1 MSDQPAAPNAV
12 PNRRTIHL
20 ARVLSILA
28 LLAALALLGAYG
40 LSRVR
45 FDGGTAST
53 GGAGDRLRVTP
64 TASAENPVCARP
76 SPYPMREEFA
86 RALSLATQRFEQ
98 SRFPEDRARATELR
112 LIRNCVEITYDAAM
126 TDRIGAHGVFSFDQT
141 SSQERLQIAVSPT
154 YALSDDLLT
163 AMLLVHELN
172 HAVYH
177 ANGLDALVS
186 CFQNEAEAFRAA
198 ADFVTSLTPEEKA
211 SLEARANAD
220 PTGRAAQE
228 LSVLTEL
235 RRAPGATPQERAL
248 AFVRSQPGHQ
258 QQCGRDASPRHP

>member
-1 MSDQPAAPNAV
+1 MSDQPAPPNTV
-12 PNRRTIHL
+12 PNQRTIPL
-20 ARVLSILA
+20 ARVLPILA
-28 LLAALALLGAYG
+28 LIVALALLRSYG
-40 LSRVR
+40 LSRVPLDR
-45 FDGGTAST
+45 DTTAADADVRQV
-53 GGAGDRLRVTP
+53 GATPQAERVT
-64 TASAENPVCARP
+64 NPVCARP
-76 SPYPMREEFA
+76 EPYPMREEFA

-98 SRFPEDRARATELR
+98 SRFPEDQARARELR

-126 TDRIGAHGVFSFDQT
+126 TDQIGAHGVFSFDQT
-141 SSQERLQIAVSPT
+141 SSKERLQIAVSPT

-163 AMLLVHELN
+163 AILLVHELN

-177 ANGLDALVS
+177 ANGLDKLVS

-198 ADFVTSLTPEEKA
+198 ADFLTTLTPEEKA

-228 LSVLTEL
+228 LSVLIEL

-248 AFVRSQPGHQ
+248 AFVRSQPGYQ
-258 QQCGRDASPRHP
+258 RQCGR